1 MVVKPDVDENGELK
15 VKPSIVTVQ
24 GKVVMD
30 SYRII
35 SFNNRPMILDDEPFP
50 HFRPLTKERFDRMAH
65 NLLNGPTRSRVSDV
79 FANVSNTAP
88 DLSHNSHLI
97 LFGQRDQLVDER
109 HRAVVWDCKELS
121 VIGYTPDECIW
132 RSPFPQLKP
141 TENKGPVE
149 FIMQLAGGD
158 RGLYDDIMQSI
169 APMIMDTKPDGVIWW
184 IGAGANGKST
194 LMDALYC
201 IFPNQLSSL
210 TVKSITDERDT
221 PNLNGNLANIVKESS
236 EGRIDDTEKYK
247 SIGTHEDLTVHRFHS
262 QEPLTVKGNMH
273 HIFSGNSIPVFND
286 KGYSARR
293 RTYII
298 PFTQE
303 FASDPTFEERTFRP
317 EFFSHLIGEMCKYAV
332 QLRDQ
337 GYRYKWSTKTTGAK
351 LDYDTEA
358 NTAENYVSELV
369 DEGVVGF
376 DNFSSVRIDYENWCR
391 EEGQVPLGVQ
401 NMRRAVLAAGFERL
415 SVRQG
420 DGTGKAYRLPNFG
433 ESILDKLSMSRPG
446 LYTYPGFVRA
456 QPVEVPKFEAETAEK
471 EEVKSIIGD
480 KW

>member
-1 MVVKPDVDENGELK
+1 MSGSELIPDTGDNGA
-15 VKPSIVTVQ
+15 KPSIVTMQ
-24 GKVVMD
+24 GQQILQL
-30 SYRII
+30 YRII
-35 SFNNRPMILDDEPFP
+35 SFNNRPMILDEVRYP
-50 HFRPLTKERFDRMAH
+50 HYVPLTKERFDRMAH
-65 NLLNGPTRSRVSDV
+65 NMLNGPTRSRVSDV
-79 FANVSNTAP
+79 FANVINTAP

-97 LFGQRDQLVDER
+97 LFGQREMVLDQEC
-109 HRAVVWDCKELS
+109 RAVVWDSRALA
-121 VIGYTPDECIW
+121 VIGYTPEDCVW

-141 TENKGPVE
+141 AEDTEPIE

-158 RGLYDDIMQSI
+158 EGLYDDIMQSL
-169 APMIMDTKPDGVIWW
+169 APMIMDRKPDGVIWW

-194 LMDALYC
+194 LMDALYLL
-201 IFPNQLSSL
+201 FPGQLSSL
-210 TVKSITDERDT
+210 TIKKITDERDT

-273 HIFSGNSIPVFND
+273 HIFSGNLIPVFND

-303 FASDPTFEERTFRP
+303 FVSDPTFEERTFTP
-317 EFFSHLIGEMCKYAV
+317 EFFSHLIAEMCKYAV
-332 QLRDQ
+332 RLRDQ
-337 GYRYKWSTKTTGAK
+337 GYRYKWSDKTTGAK

-358 NTAENYVSELV
+358 NTAENYVSELIN
-369 DEGVVGF
+369 DGVVGF

-391 EEGQVPLGVQ
+391 EEGQVPLGVG
-401 NMRRAVLAAGFERL
+401 NMRRAILGAGFERM
-415 SVRQG
+415 SVRLPN
-420 DGTGKAYRLPNFG
+420 TVTKAYRLPNFR
-433 ESILDKLSMSRPG
+433 EDDLQVLSMGRPG
-446 LYTYPGFVRA
+446 LYTVPGFSKC
-456 QPVEVPKFEAETAEK
+456 QPVETPNFDPQPFST
-471 EEVKSIIGD
+471 SIIGD